1 MRDLFSSQGSESW
14 SAQGNHSM
22 ALALRGPVD
31 DDSESDAND
40 TRSFVNHA
48 EGSDGGRSVDVNA
61 MNQALAIS
69 SDQMALQAQ
78 SPGGDAS
85 GTGKD
90 CMSPFAKLLS
100 LFTHC
105 LFNRQEGYACVICV
119 I

>member
-1 MRDLFSSQGSESW
+1 MNKQGSESW

-61 MNQALAIS
+61 MNQALLA

-85 GTGKD
+85 GTGND
-90 CMSPFAKLLS
+90 DHSFQMLNL
-100 LFTHC
+100 
-105 LFNRQEGYACVICV
+105 
-119 I
+119 